1 MNDPNQ
7 SLHVLAADLGGTN
20 LRVALVDRQGS
31 VTNLERTKTN
41 ASDGRG
47 AVIKRL
53 ISLLKYVSHLAPNTG
68 ITGIGLSVASPVDPS
83 TGVMYNP
90 PNLPGWDQF
99 NINRTLEKH
108 LDLPVITANDATLAA
123 LAEHQYGS
131 GRGYSNI
138 VYLTLSTGIG
148 GGIVIGNNLFM
159 GTRGLAGEFG
169 HMTVDRNGPDCNCGN
184 IGCLEVMASGSAI
197 AQFARQRLRGGEEST
212 MATEGDLHTIDAEIV
227 ANAARSGDNLA
238 KEIIL
243 MAASNL
249 GRGIVNIMHG
259 LDPDIV
265 ILGGGLTK
273 NLDLFMPTIIG
284 EISNHAIKYQ
294 VETIPVVRS
303 KLGDNISLLGASAL
317 AFTYYGKSDIKL
329 QR

>member
-1 MNDPNQ
+1 M
-7 SLHVLAADLGGTN
+7 A
-20 LRVALVDRQGS
+20 
-31 VTNLERTKTN
+31 
-41 ASDGRG
+41 
-47 AVIKRL
+47 
-53 ISLLKYVSHLAPNTG
+53 
-68 ITGIGLSVASPVDPS
+68 
-83 TGVMYNP
+83 
-90 PNLPGWDQF
+90 
-99 NINRTLEKH
+99 
-108 LDLPVITANDATLAA
+108 
-123 LAEHQYGS
+123 
-131 GRGYSNI
+131 
-138 VYLTLSTGIG
+138 
-148 GGIVIGNNLFM
+148 
-159 GTRGLAGEFG
+159 
-169 HMTVDRNGPDCNCGN
+169 VDRNGPDCNCGN

-212 MATEGDLHTIDAEIV
+212 MATEGDIHTIDAEIV

-238 KEIIL
+238 KEIIS

-294 VETIPVVRS
+294 VETIPLVRS
-303 KLGDNISLLGASAL
+303 TLGDNISLLGASAL